1 MGIQSTS
8 HISHGG
14 AWERLIGVARRILDA
29 MLIRNHGNLTH
40 EILSTFM
47 VEVTAIVNARPL
59 TTISYDPES
68 PCLLTPSLLLTQK
81 SSPATFPIPDFGR
94 KDMLRSQWKHVQVL
108 AEEFWQK
115 WRSEYLHSLQPRKK
129 WKSDTQNRTVG
140 TVVLMKDSAC
150 ARNDWPIGIVKREFP
165 GDDGRV
171 RKVDLKVVRNGKT
184 TTYIRPITE
193 LVVLLE
199 SQ

>member
-1 MGIQSTS
+1 MPVDTLFI
-8 HISHGG
+8 
-14 AWERLIGVARRILDA
+14 AA
-29 MLIRNHGNLTH
+29 
-40 EILSTFM
+40 
-47 VEVTAIVNARPL
+47 
-59 TTISYDPES
+59 
-68 PCLLTPSLLLTQK
+68 QK
-81 SSPATFPIPDFGR
+81 SSPATFPIPDLGR

-115 WRSEYLHSLQPRKK
+115 WKSEYLHSLQLRKK
-129 WKSDTQNRTVG
+129 WKSETQNLTVG

-150 ARNDWPIGIVKREFP
+150 ARNDWPIWIVKRVFP
-165 GDDGRV
+165 IDDGRMK
-171 RKVDLKVVRNGKT
+171 KVELKVVRNGKT